1 MAFAHLQMGSK
12 LPGWPE
18 ASPELDV
25 GCASHALWFVGS
37 SSVHRAIILFA
48 GENGIANGQ
57 RLHLTAQYLPR
68 ARRKP
73 FCCGGVDAGRG
84 A

>member
-1 MAFAHLQMGSK
+1 MRGTRPL
-12 LPGWPE
+12 
-18 ASPELDV
+18 
-25 GCASHALWFVGS
+25 
-37 SSVHRAIILFA
+37 VHGEQFRPRAIILYA
-48 GENGIANGQ
+48 GENHIVNGQ
-57 RLHLTAQYLPR
+57 RLQLTAQYLPR